1 MRVVWVLYG
10 VYRGLLGDCSTFTA
24 CYGQWKSMAH
34 LHMIYG
40 NMGGVLSHGNMG
52 GFYWNKGKNNDLYK
66 VGPPR

>member
-24 CYGQWKSMAH
+24 CYGTWKSMAH

-40 NMGGVLSHGNMG
+40 NMGWFLSHGG
-52 GFYWNKGKNNDLYK
+52 YPIYGWFLLEHRKIS
-66 VGPPR
+66 